1 MPPVI
6 IDSKLSDTAS
16 YNAWVGTRQ
25 ELYILLEWGI
35 LRQSKNIHFLSDPT
49 HTWGPINGFHSMKL
63 TIPFADLTDV
73 NLADEDTNS
82 ILTILTDLCLLLIMP
97 EKSQNV

>member
-35 LRQSKNIHFLSDPT
+35 LRQSKQKYLFFIGPNPYLGSDQ
-49 HTWGPINGFHSMKL
+49 WV
-63 TIPFADLTDV
+63 PFYEIDYTFCRL
-73 NLADEDTNS
+73 N
-82 ILTILTDLCLLLIMP
+82 
-97 EKSQNV
+97 